1 MQHPTTFATSVP
13 DRAALIMGRGERMSF
28 AELDQRSKQVAN
40 LLWSRGLRAGDH
52 LAVLL
57 ENRLEFFEAVWGGLR
72 MGLYVTP
79 INWHLAPE
87 EAAYI
92 VEDCG
97 ASALVASADLGPV
110 LARVGDGVSSPG
122 PRHRFAVGGPADGY
136 DDFSSLVAAES
147 TSPAEEECEG
157 SWMLYSSGTTGRPKG
172 IKPPTTGAPLGSPTS
187 FVSLVSGLYGF
198 GEGKVYLS
206 PAPLYHAAPAGWTN
220 AVHRLGGTAVIMER
234 FDPRETLALIEAH
247 RVTHVQFVPTHLV
260 RLLKLP
266 ESERRRFDLSSLE
279 VVVHAAAPC
288 PPEIKRATLDW
299 LGPIVHEYYSGS
311 EGVGFCAIG
320 PEEWLAH
327 PGSVGRSLLGAA
339 HVVDEAGNELG
350 ANEVGEIWFEGGQ
363 TFEYHGDASQT
374 AAAFDRRGWSSLGD
388 MGMVDDEGYLY
399 LTDRV
404 TNMIIS
410 GGVNIYP
417 REVEDVL
424 VLHPRVVD
432 VAVVG
437 IPDPEMGEAV
447 RAVVQIGDDGPGDQ
461 AELERQLI
469 DFCRERLSSFKCP
482 RSVAF
487 VDELPRLPTGKLA
500 KRLLSDAVLAPS
512 AISER

>member
-1 MQHPTTFATSVP
+1 VSAP
-13 DRAALIMGRGERMSF
+13 DRAALIMGRDGERMTY
-28 AELDQRSKQVAN
+28 AELDVHSLQVAN
-40 LLWSRGLRAGDH
+40 LLWSRGLRKGDH
-52 LAVLL
+52 VAVLL
-57 ENRLEFFEAVWGGLR
+57 ENRIEFFEAVWGALR

-79 INWHLAPE
+79 INWHLAPD

-92 VEDCG
+92 VDDCE
-97 ASALVASADLGPV
+97 ASALIASADLGPV
-110 LARVGDGVSSPG
+110 LARLGDDSSSAAR
-122 PRHRFAVGGPADGY
+122 RHRFVVGGEAEGF
-136 DDFSSLVAAES
+136 DDFAALVAAQPTTPVED
-147 TSPAEEECEG
+147 ECEG

-172 IKPPTTGAPLGSPTS
+172 IKPPTTGGPLGGPTS
-187 FVSLVSGLYGF
+187 FVALVAGLYGF
-198 GEGKVYLS
+198 AEGSVYLS

-220 AVHRLGGTAVIMER
+220 AVHRLGGTAVIMDR
-234 FDPRETLALIEAH
+234 FDPVETLALIEAH

-260 RLLKLP
+260 RLLKLA

-288 PPEIKRATLDW
+288 PPEIKRAALDW

-311 EGVGFCAIG
+311 EGIGFCAIG

-339 HVVDEAGNELG
+339 HVVDAAGDEIG
-350 ANEVGEIWFEGGQ
+350 ANEVGQIWFEGAH
-363 TFEYHGDASQT
+363 TFEYHGDAART
-374 AAAFDRRGWSSLGD
+374 ADAFDRHGWGSLGD
-388 MGMVDDEGYLY
+388 MGMVDEEGYVY

-424 VLHPRVVD
+424 ILHPRVVD

-437 IPDPEMGEAV
+437 VTDAEMGEAV
-447 RAVVQIGDDGPGDQ
+447 RAVVQLAANDTADRVAVDGTALEG
-461 AELERQLI
+461 ELIQ
-469 DFCRERLSSFKCP
+469 FCRERLSGFKCP

-500 KRLLSDAVLAPS
+500 KRLLPDAVLAP
-512 AISER
+512 